1 MTLSF
6 EVPKRIIYTYYII
19 LLKAGKKLKI
29 EDKKENLSR
38 IYMELADH
46 IGFENAA
53 IIHREYGGQQINFPL
68 NFYSREY
75 THSQILNEFDGTNAK
90 QLAAK
95 YNCSERTV
103 RRVLDKEFKL

>member
-1 MTLSF
+1 MKT
-6 EVPKRIIYTYYII
+6 R
-19 LLKAGKKLKI
+19 
-29 EDKKENLSR
+29 DKKENLTR

-46 IGFENAA
+46 IGFENAV

-75 THSQILNEFDGTNAK
+75 IHSQILNEFDGTNIK

-103 RRVLDKEFKL
+103 RRIVGKDFDL

>member
-1 MTLSF
+1 MRTK
-6 EVPKRIIYTYYII
+6 E
-19 LLKAGKKLKI
+19 
-29 EDKKENLSR
+29 KKENLSR
-38 IYMELADH
+38 IYMELAEH

-75 THSQILNEFDGTNAK
+75 IHEQIIKEFNGTNVK

-95 YNCSERTV
+95 YGLSERTV
-103 RRVLDKEFKL
+103 RRILDKNIIL